1 MKDILDGVID
11 FSKWIVITHIGRVV
25 LSAILLFF
33 GAILINF
40 DLTSI
45 VFYAGLF
52 LFFTQVSILF
62 VFMVINF
69 LNDTF
74 GTNL

>member
-1 MKDILDGVID
+1 MDLFWAGIKD
-11 FSKWIVITHIGRVV
+11 FSKWLVLTHIGRVA
-25 LSAILLFF
+25 LSAILLFL

-45 VFYAGLF
+45 VFYAGLC

-62 VFMVINF
+62 FFMIIN
-69 LNDTF
+69 LINDTF